1 MKKYKFLGINL
12 KSGKCCVLSCV
23 VPFDKLI
30 PGLIEASD
38 FSHSSTNWGGRD
50 DIERTLKLEGL
61 QLTGKKILLKE
72 PLAFSGE
79 DHDSG
84 FRYGWTIS
92 VDVIAETADAPE
104 EPPEKPPEK
113 PHWYDIAMRE
123 GRAEPVARIKQGKT
137 YLYEEGRSCVLEF
150 NGLNDIQNF
159 IMHIVSMGR
168 EFENGYTIIFP
179 NDQGTVDK
187 FNKILAKEQ

>member
-1 MKKYKFLGINL
+1 MKKYKFLGMNTADN
-12 KSGKCCVLSCV
+12 KCCVLSCMI
-23 VPFDKLI
+23 PFDKLI
-30 PGLIEASD
+30 PDELEASD
-38 FSHSSTNWGGRD
+38 FSHYSTNWGGRD

-104 EPPEKPPEK
+104 EPPEKP
-113 PHWYDIAMRE
+113 HWYDIAMRE

-159 IMHIVSMGR
+159 IMRIIALGR

-179 NDQGTVDK
+179 NDQETVDK
-187 FNKILAKEQ
+187 FNEILAKEQ